1 MRYAKSKTQMLLL
14 LLLFVFLAC
23 LRFHKIKYYRVK
35 LSKVDHYN
43 SIAGLLT

>member
-1 MRYAKSKTQMLLL
+1 MRYAKSKTQILL

-23 LRFHKIKYYRVK
+23 LRSHKIRYYRVK
-35 LSKVDHYN
+35 LSKVDYYN